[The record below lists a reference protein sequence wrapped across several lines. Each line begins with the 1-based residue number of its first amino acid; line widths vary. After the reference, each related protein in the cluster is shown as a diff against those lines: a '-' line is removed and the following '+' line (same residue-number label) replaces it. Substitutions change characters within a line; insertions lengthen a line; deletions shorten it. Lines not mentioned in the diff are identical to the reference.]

1 MQEIVSNDPELE
13 SNETT
18 QAYQTS
24 EINVVEIIAKLKNMK
39 IEEQDLLAQR
49 KKLQETENEL
59 RNQAMTEIE
68 EKHKRL
74 DGLKSEIS
82 YLQKKCSELEQAL
95 GIPVY
100 E

>member
-1 MQEIVSNDPELE
+1 MQEIVPQDPELE
-13 SNETT
+13 SNETK
-18 QAYQTS
+18 AYQTS
-24 EINVVEIIAKLKNMK
+24 EIKVSEIIATLKNIK
-39 IEEQDLLAQR
+39 IEEQELLTQR

-59 RNQAMTEIE
+59 RNQAMIEIE

-74 DGLKSEIS
+74 AGLKSEIT